1 MQLVWL
7 VVAILFAIGEIMTTT
22 LTLIWFSIG
31 AIILI
36 FLSNIIDSILIQI
49 IIFSIISTSMLVLAT
64 KKFIKQDKNY
74 KYNTNLQAIINK
86 QGVVKETIYPNKMGI
101 VIIEGE
107 TWSAISYNNEII
119 EEEKIVEVL
128 KIEGVKVIVKKIN

>member
-1 MQLVWL
+1 MKLIWL
-7 VVAILFAIGEIMTTT
+7 VIAILFAVFEVITPT

-49 IIFSIISTSMLVLAT
+49 IVFSIISTLMLVIAT
-64 KKFIKQDKNY
+64 KIFVKQDKNY

-86 QGVVKETIYPNKMGI
+86 NGVVKESIYPNQIGI
-101 VIIEGE
+101 VVIEGE
-107 TWSAISYNNEII
+107 SWSAISYDNKTIEKDKVVEI
-119 EEEKIVEVL
+119 L
-128 KIEGVKVIVKKIN
+128 KIEGVKVVVKEID

>member
-1 MQLVWL
+1 MKLIWL
-7 VVAILFAIGEIMTTT
+7 LVAILFAIAELMTTT

-36 FLSNIIDSILIQI
+36 FLSSIVDSILIQV
-49 IIFSIISTSMLVLAT
+49 IIFIIISTSILIIAT

-74 KYNTNLQAIINK
+74 KYDTNLQAIINK
-86 QGVVKETIYPNKMGI
+86 KAIVKETIYPNKIGI

-107 TWSAISYNNEII
+107 SWSAISYDN
-119 EEEKIVEVL
+119 EKINKNKEVEVL
-128 KIEGVKVIVKKIN
+128 KIEGVKVVVKKID